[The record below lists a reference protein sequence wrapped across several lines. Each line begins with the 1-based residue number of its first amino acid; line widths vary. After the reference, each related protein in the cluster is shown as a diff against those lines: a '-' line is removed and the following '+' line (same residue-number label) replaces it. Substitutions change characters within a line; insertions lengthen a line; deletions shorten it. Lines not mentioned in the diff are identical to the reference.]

1 MSTRESK
8 ICHVT
13 YVGAIV
19 NILLSIAKLFAGIFG
34 HSTAMLADAIHS
46 ISDFATDVAVVLFV
60 RIAAKPCDQDHDFG
74 HGKYETLSSILVGL
88 ALLFVGYGIL
98 KYGVLD
104 IIDIAK
110 GKQIDPPSMLAFGAA
125 IVSIVTKE
133 ILFRYTVKR
142 GKELSSPA
150 VVANAWHHRTDAFS
164 SIGTAMGIGCAILLG
179 DKWVVLDPIAAII
192 VSIIILKA
200 GIEFVVPGV
209 NELLE
214 RSLPKEVE
222 DEMLEIIK
230 NNPGVCDPHN
240 LRTRNI
246 GTSYAIEVHVRVPGT
261 MHIEDAH
268 ELTQNIEK
276 QLKERYGQRTHIIVH
291 VEPTK

>member
-1 MSTRESK
+1 MITREK
-8 ICHVT
+8 QICNVT
-13 YVGAIV
+13 YVGAVV
-19 NILLSIAKLFAGIFG
+19 NILLSIAKLIAGIFG

-46 ISDFATDVAVVLFV
+46 ISDFATDIAVVLFV
-60 RIAAKPCDQDHDFG
+60 RIAAKPRDQDHDFG

-98 KYGVLD
+98 KYGVLE
-104 IIDIAK
+104 IIDIAN
-110 GKQIDPPSMLAFGAA
+110 GKEVDPPSMLAFGAA
-125 IVSIVTKE
+125 IVSILTKE
-133 ILFRYTVKR
+133 VLFRYTAKR

-164 SIGTAMGIGCAILLG
+164 SIGTTVGIGGAMLLG
-179 DKWVVLDPIAAII
+179 HKWVVLDPIAAII
-192 VSIIILKA
+192 VSIIVIKA
-200 GIEFVVPGV
+200 GIEFVVPGI

-230 NNPGVCDPHN
+230 SNPGVCDPHN

-246 GTSYAIEVHVRVPGT
+246 GTNYAIEVHVRVPGT
-261 MHIEDAH
+261 MYVEEAH
-268 ELTQNIEK
+268 ELTQNIEA
-276 QLKERYGQRTHIIVH
+276 QLKVRYGQRTHIIVH
-291 VEPTK
+291 VEPIK

>member
-1 MSTRESK
+1 MITREK
-8 ICHVT
+8 QICNVT
-13 YVGAIV
+13 YVGAVV
-19 NILLSIAKLFAGIFG
+19 NILLSIAKLIAGIFG

-46 ISDFATDVAVVLFV
+46 ISDFATDIAVVLFV
-60 RIAAKPCDQDHDFG
+60 RIAAKPRDQDHDFG

-98 KYGVLD
+98 KYGVLE
-104 IIDIAK
+104 IIDIAN
-110 GKQIDPPSMLAFGAA
+110 GKEVDPPSMLAFGAA
-125 IVSIVTKE
+125 IVSILTKE
-133 ILFRYTVKR
+133 VLFRYTAKR

-164 SIGTAMGIGCAILLG
+164 SIGTTVGIGGAMLLG
-179 DKWVVLDPIAAII
+179 HKWVVLDPIAAII
-192 VSIIILKA
+192 VSIIVIKA
-200 GIEFVVPGV
+200 GIEFVVPGI

-230 NNPGVCDPHN
+230 SNPGVCDPHN

-246 GTSYAIEVHVRVPGT
+246 GTNYAIEVHVRVPGT
-261 MHIEDAH
+261 MYVKEAH
-268 ELTQNIEK
+268 ELTQNIEA
-276 QLKERYGQRTHIIVH
+276 QLKVRYGQRTHIIVH
-291 VEPTK
+291 VEPIK